1 MPTCRSCLCP
11 TPCRGVVLTR
21 IDRLAPPQ
29 RLTLKVASVIG
40 RSFAY
45 PLLHDIYP
53 IAADR
58 PTLADQ
64 LEGLQRRS
72 LVLPEA
78 PVTELPWIFKHV
90 ITRDVAYELMVRAQ
104 RRVLHQAIAEWYEQH
119 HEKELRRFY
128 PLLAH
133 HWSRTDEAAKAAT
146 FQGLAGER
154 ALAGGAYREAVLFL
168 TAALERDPPPPPGS
182 SAEARFRRARWE
194 RQLAEAHLG
203 FGGTGQ
209 GRVHLG
215 RALELLGAPLPDTP
229 HQLVPNVL
237 RQLTLQA
244 AHRVFPN
251 RAVSR
256 GRRSPEESLEASR
269 AYMRLTEV
277 FWFANDV
284 PALVHASLQA
294 LNRAE
299 RAGPSPELARA
310 YSIMCLAAGSVP
322 IHPLA
327 QAYARRAEQTARRT
341 GQLWPLGYVL
351 FITCVYMI
359 GAARWAELDEALAE
373 ANGLLEQAG
382 DRRAFGDALTV
393 QAMSSL
399 YRGQFQQA
407 AAGFD
412 DVHRRGRRDENVQHQ
427 VWGRLGK
434 AECELR
440 AGRPDEAAELL
451 EAALG
456 LLAGHPDQAEQLR
469 AYGLLAVVRLRQDET
484 QAAQQAAAAAARLIA
499 KFQAPT
505 AHYLLEGYAG
515 VAEVYLSLWEA
526 GQDSSDTSRAARR
539 ACRDLRG
546 FARIFP
552 IGKPRARLWQGRL
565 AQLSGRGEWAQ
576 AAWRA
581 GLASAER
588 LGMPFDAALA
598 HAELGRHAAGTPQG
612 HRHLEQAQTLMRE
625 LELPASQPTAHKGRS
640 DVLG

>member
-1 MPTCRSCLCP
+1 M
-11 TPCRGVVLTR
+11 
-21 IDRLAPPQ
+21 
-29 RLTLKVASVIG
+29 
-40 RSFAY
+40 
-45 PLLHDIYP
+45 
-53 IAADR
+53 
-58 PTLADQ
+58 
-64 LEGLQRRS
+64 
-72 LVLPEA
+72 
-78 PVTELPWIFKHV
+78 
-90 ITRDVAYELMVRAQ
+90 
-104 RRVLHQAIAEWYEQH
+104 
-119 HEKELRRFY
+119 
-128 PLLAH
+128 
-133 HWSRTDEAAKAAT
+133 
-146 FQGLAGER
+146 
-154 ALAGGAYREAVLFL
+154 LFL
-168 TAALERDPPPPPGS
+168 TAALDRDPPPPEDDDG
-182 SAEARFRRARWE
+182 AARFRRARWE

-215 RALELLGAPLPDTP
+215 RALELLGTPLPETP
-229 HQLVPNVL
+229 RQLVPNVL

-244 AHRVFPN
+244 THRVFPN
-251 RAVSR
+251 QAVGH

-294 LNRAE
+294 LNLAE
-299 RAGPSPELARA
+299 QAGPSPELARA

-327 QAYARRAEQTARRT
+327 RAYALRAEQTARRT

-351 FITCVYMI
+351 FITCVYKI
-359 GAARWAELDEALAE
+359 GAARWAELHDALVEAK
-373 ANGLLEQAG
+373 GLLEQAG
-382 DRRAFGDALTV
+382 DRRALGDALTV

-399 YRGQFQQA
+399 YRGQFRQA

-412 DVHRRGRRDENVQHQ
+412 DVHRRGARDENVQHQ
-427 VWGRLGK
+427 VWGQLGK

-456 LLAGHPDQAEQLR
+456 LLADHPDQAEQLR

-484 QAAQQAAAAAARLIA
+484 EAARQAAGAAARLIA
-499 KFQAPT
+499 KFPAPT

-515 VAEVYLSLWEA
+515 VAEVYLTLWEA
-526 GQDSSDTSRAARR
+526 GQDSGDTRRAARR
-539 ACRDLRG
+539 GCRDLRR

-552 IGKPRARLWQGRL
+552 IGKPRARLWQGCL
-565 AQLSGRGEWAQ
+565 AHLSGRAEWAQ

-588 LGMPFDAALA
+588 LGMPFEAALT
-598 HAELGRHAAGTPQG
+598 HSQLSRHAGGEPQ
-612 HRHLEQAQTLMRE
+612 RQWHLEQAEALLQE
-625 LELPASQPTAHKGRS
+625 LGIADDSTRS
-640 DVLG
+640 PDLSAQ